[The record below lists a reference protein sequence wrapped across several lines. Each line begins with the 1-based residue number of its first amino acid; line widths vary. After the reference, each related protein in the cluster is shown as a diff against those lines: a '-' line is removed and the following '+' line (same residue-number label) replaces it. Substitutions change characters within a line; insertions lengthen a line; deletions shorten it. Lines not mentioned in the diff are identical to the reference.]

1 MTWLTWLP
9 MYAGSRPGVP
19 FVPARAALKIWVVVP
34 DDASAK
40 REIATLSGVSQF
52 RAGQSVDDSHSLAAA
67 FSTGLNRHLLGIPT
81 HPLSMSGATGMGSRH
96 ICHIFGAPFESCFV
110 PMTSNPCRR

>member
-1 MTWLTWLP
+1 MPTLETLTVRVIFLND
-9 MYAGSRPGVP
+9 A
-19 FVPARAALKIWVVVP
+19 PAK
-34 DDASAK
+34 DHM
-40 REIATLSGVSQF
+40 ATLSSFGQF

-67 FSTGLNRHLLGIPT
+67 FFTGLNRHLLGIPT

-110 PMTSNPCRR
+110 SMTSNPCRR